1 MKKYFNPN
9 KYRDYFYRK
18 ATPLFWG
25 LMKIDVIRFS
35 LCKARWNYFKKNI
48 KILERYSDE
57 VGQNT
62 VEHNLSAFNHDAVF
76 GMAKRMSL
84 LLYPIAAFLRG
95 YDGANLLI
103 VGPRSEDDIFWAKS
117 LGIKNTKGLD
127 LFSYSDFIQIGDI
140 HSTDFAD
147 NSFDAILLGWMIS
160 YSSNPN
166 KVIQECKR
174 LIKPNGYLGIGI
186 ESNPAQKDTGIFPP
200 RVNFLNSSQDLIDL
214 VNEEVVF
221 TYDLKLD
228 VPYECAVI
236 LKINKNQ

>member
-1 MKKYFNPN
+1 MKVLEKYSN
-9 KYRDYFYRK
+9 
-18 ATPLFWG
+18 
-25 LMKIDVIRFS
+25 
-35 LCKARWNYFKKNI
+35 
-48 KILERYSDE
+48 E
-57 VGQNT
+57 VGQTT
-62 VEHNLSAFNHDAVF
+62 VEYNLTAFNSDAVF

-84 LLYPIAAFLRG
+84 LLYPIAALLRD
-95 YDGANLLI
+95 YDSANLLI

-117 LGIKNTKGLD
+117 LGIKNTMGLD

-147 NSFDAILLGWMIS
+147 NSFDAILLGWMIN

-186 ESNPAQKDTGIFPP
+186 QSDPAQRDTGISPP
-200 RVNFLNSSQDLIDL
+200 RVNSLNSPPDLVDL

-221 TYDLKLD
+221 IHDLKLD

-236 LKINKNQ
+236 LKIDKKQ